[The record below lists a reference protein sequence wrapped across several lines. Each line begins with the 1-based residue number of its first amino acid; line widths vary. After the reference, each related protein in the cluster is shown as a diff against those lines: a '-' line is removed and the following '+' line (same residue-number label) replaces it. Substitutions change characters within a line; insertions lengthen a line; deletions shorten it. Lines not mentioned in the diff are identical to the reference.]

1 MKSSLW
7 EGWYNPDSVVLS
19 PFFVNGIAM
28 VAMPHIPLNSIEV

>member
-1 MKSSLW
+1 
-7 EGWYNPDSVVLS
+7 LS